1 MPAGGHADERIIFRA
16 VAFSF
21 KVCEKIRGEGS
32 RKRRIPMAYSTEQVK
47 AYLARIGLS
56 EELPLM
62 AETLTRIV
70 SAHYQTVPYENLF
83 ILSGTPLDLS
93 PEALFQKIVL
103 EHRGG
108 FCFELN
114 AALGELLE
122 GLGFS
127 VTHLAA
133 RFLRG
138 EPEGI
143 PMRRHHILLV
153 HLPEGDYLCD
163 AGIMRQVPPDVQR
176 RHGGVSV
183 PEGSLLRDGFAP
195 AAF

>member
-1 MPAGGHADERIIFRA
+1 
-16 VAFSF
+16 
-21 KVCEKIRGEGS
+21 
-32 RKRRIPMAYSTEQVK
+32 MAYSAEQVK

-56 EELPLM
+56 GELPLT

-114 AALGELLE
+114 AALGELPE

-143 PMRRHHILLV
+143 PMRRSRQQSGRWRRRSHGLQSPDCNPRNHIPNHH
-153 HLPEGDYLCD
+153 
-163 AGIMRQVPPDVQR
+163 RKR
-176 RHGGVSV
+176 R
-183 PEGSLLRDGFAP
+183 
-195 AAF
+195 

>member
-16 VAFSF
+16 VAFSLMKG
-21 KVCEKIRGEGS
+21 KVCKKIREEGS
-32 RKRRIPMAYSTEQVK
+32 RKRRIPMAYSAEQVK

-56 EELPLM
+56 GELPLT

-143 PMRRHHILLV
+143 PMRRHHILLASAGGG
-153 HLPEGDYLCD
+153 LPL
-163 AGIMRQVPPDVQR
+163 RR
-176 RHGGVSV
+176 RHHAGGV
-183 PEGSLLRDGFAP
+183 PEGLAP
-195 AAF
+195 CL